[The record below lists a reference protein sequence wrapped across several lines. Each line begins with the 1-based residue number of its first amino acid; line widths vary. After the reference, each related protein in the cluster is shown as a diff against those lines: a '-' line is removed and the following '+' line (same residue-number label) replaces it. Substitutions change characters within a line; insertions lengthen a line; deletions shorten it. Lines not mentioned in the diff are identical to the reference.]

1 MDSQLVLLLSVAV
14 LSALVALV
22 LYFLKKSEKKE
33 HENDGMSKSEIAEL
47 KTEYSKLK
55 SLFIGLIK
63 KIESMAVVDRDVDS
77 QVKALQALA
86 GVNREQLKYL
96 TSNVNKS
103 NTTT

>member
-1 MDSQLVLLLSVAV
+1 M
-14 LSALVALV
+14 V